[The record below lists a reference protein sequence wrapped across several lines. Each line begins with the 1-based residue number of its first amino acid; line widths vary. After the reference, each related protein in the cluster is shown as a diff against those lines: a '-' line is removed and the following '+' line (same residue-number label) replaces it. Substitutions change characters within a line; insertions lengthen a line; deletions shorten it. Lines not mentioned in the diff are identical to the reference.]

1 MEIKFDYKSKVA
13 LNEQLVLAIQKKII
27 KGELSP
33 GMILPSVRGLSEELK
48 LSKGTVYSAYR
59 KLSKEGL
66 IYAVPSKGY
75 AVNDNIK
82 EIRNKNIAKIKKRI
96 SELYISLK
104 DNGYSRED
112 VVALLDDAWS
122 GKA

>member
-33 GMILPSVRGLSEELK
+33 GMKLPSVRRLSEELK
-48 LSKGTVYSAYR
+48 ICTTTVSCAYR

-66 IYAVPSKGY
+66 IYAVPCKGY

-82 EIRNKNIAKIKKRI
+82 EIRDENIAKIKERI

-112 VVALLDDAWS
+112 IVALLDDAWS